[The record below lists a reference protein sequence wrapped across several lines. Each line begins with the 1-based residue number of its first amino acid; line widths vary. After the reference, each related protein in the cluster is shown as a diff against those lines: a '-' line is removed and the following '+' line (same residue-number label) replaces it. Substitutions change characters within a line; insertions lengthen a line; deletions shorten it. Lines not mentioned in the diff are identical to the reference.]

1 MLMRFFLSIWCW
13 VILSELRQT
22 EFCKNYIVFYLNC
35 YLNCSCQRCD
45 AIPVPQGE
53 EGEAYCPGVSVVKGK
68 VIDLDD
74 DAILL
79 KRPRFQKRRPFFTR
93 YFLWF
98 NFLNHLHSTLPEE
111 KLFSRTVCRK
121 WTHFMSNE
129 TVRHRKFNGR
139 CSILLHSFWKLAG
152 YYDKTFTFDDI
163 VLATLARVKRILS
176 LAELQMWLLHGQLP

>member
-1 MLMRFFLSIWCW
+1 MMLSNTFRASANRILQKLYCILPKLLLKLFVSEMRCHSCTAGGRRRSLLSWG
-13 VILSELRQT
+13 Q
-22 EFCKNYIVFYLNC
+22 
-35 YLNCSCQRCD
+35 CS
-45 AIPVPQGE
+45 
-53 EGEAYCPGVSVVKGK
+53 EGEGY
-68 VIDLDD
+68 
-74 DAILL
+74 
-79 KRPRFQKRRPFFTR
+79 RFRWRLQFFWRGHGFKKRRPYFTR

-129 TVRHRKFNGR
+129 TVRNRKFNGR

-163 VLATLARVKRILS
+163 VLATLARVKRTLS